1 MEMKIPMVAISAAIV
16 VIVLAAVLMPVLGD
30 ATTTE
35 DKFTNK
41 GRFYMDT
48 SVSDDVTITMNYDIE
63 NSVRSWYID
72 GVLLSY
78 EENDDVI
85 RPTVV
90 GTDNFVFRTDGR
102 SRGLNSATGGTDYT
116 VTVTSSSVVTGNKT
130 GNAPLMVA
138 STSETDNIMRYS
150 STSDAYLLGSSEMI
164 ACGWTSLKIS
174 DENTT
179 DGVISFTGSI
189 DDGVEITIYN
199 GTYTF
204 TASNVQ
210 INADEVN
217 GYEDLYKFT
226 SVTFDA
232 TYNDGET
239 DWVTPCTYSVIVIP
253 SEVTA
258 ERSVHLNG
266 NEIAILAAIPALVIV
281 ALLIGV
287 LAIFFRSKMD

>member
-1 MEMKIPMVAISAAIV
+1 MDVKAIPALIVGVMVAV
-16 VIVLAAVLMPVLGD
+16 VMVGAVLPVF
-30 ATTTE
+30 AETTSAYDT
-35 DKFTNK
+35 FTNK
-41 GRFYMDT
+41 GRFYMNT
-48 SVSDDVTITMNYDIE
+48 SVSDDVTITMDYDIE

-78 EENDDVI
+78 EETSDVI

-102 SRGLNSATGGTDYT
+102 SRGLNSATGGIDYT

-138 STSETDNIMRYS
+138 STTETDNVMRYS

-164 ACGWTSLKIS
+164 ACGWTSLKVS
-174 DENTT
+174 DADTT
-179 DGVISFTGSI
+179 DGVVSFKGNI

-210 INADEVN
+210 INATPVN
-217 GYEDLYKFT
+217 GYEDLYKFA

-232 TYNDGET
+232 TYNDGVD
-239 DWVTPCTYSVIVIP
+239 DWVTPCTYSVLVIP

-258 ERSVHLNG
+258 EKSIHPDGPLSTLINVIPLMAVAG
-266 NEIAILAAIPALVIV
+266 LLLAGV
-281 ALLIGV
+281 AWFVWKKG
-287 LAIFFRSKMD
+287 

>member
-1 MEMKIPMVAISAAIV
+1 MPILIVSLVIGIIMVTA
-16 VIVLAAVLMPVLGD
+16 VILPLSSEYAEAK
-30 ATTTE
+30 T
-35 DKFTNK
+35 FTNQ

-48 SVSDDVTITMNYDIE
+48 SISDDVTITMNYDIE
-63 NSVRSWYID
+63 NNVRSWYID
-72 GVLLSY
+72 GILLSY

-138 STSETDNIMRYS
+138 STSETDNVMRYS
-150 STSDAYLLGSSEMI
+150 STSDAYLLGSSEII

-210 INADEVN
+210 INATEVN
-217 GYEDLYKFT
+217 GYVDLYKFT

-232 TYNDGET
+232 VYNDGEA

-253 SEVTA
+253 SEVVA
-258 ERSVHLNG
+258 DPDNP
-266 NEIAILAAIPALVIV
+266 AAYKSLVMVIPLMAFVVLVV
-281 ALLIGV
+281 AAAAMIYY
-287 LAIFFRSKMD
+287 KKD